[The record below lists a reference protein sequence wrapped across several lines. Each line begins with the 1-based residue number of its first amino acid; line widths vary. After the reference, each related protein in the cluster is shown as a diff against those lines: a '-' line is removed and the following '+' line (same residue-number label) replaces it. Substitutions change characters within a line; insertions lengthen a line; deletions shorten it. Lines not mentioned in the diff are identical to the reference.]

1 MLRIFP
7 VQTDKDLEAVKLLFH
22 EYTDFLKSR
31 FGDCVDPDWADRF
44 RQRFE
49 DEVNG
54 LPGRYAAPGG
64 CLLLA
69 EYQGQV
75 AGCVALRKLSG
86 GVCEMRR
93 LYVRDEFRGLGIG
106 KALARGVIE
115 KARELGYHLMRL
127 ETNRLLESAT
137 GVYVSLGFKEISP
150 YEETPVPGMLCMESR
165 L

>member
-7 VQTDKDLEAVKLLFH
+7 AETDKDLEAAKSLFY
-22 EYTDFLKSR
+22 EYADFLKSR

-49 DEVNG
+49 EEVNG
-54 LPGRYAAPGG
+54 LPGQYARDGS
-64 CLLLA
+64 LLLA

-75 AGCVALRKLSG
+75 AGCVALRKLSD

-93 LYVRDEFRGLGIG
+93 LYVRDEFRSLGIG
-106 KALARGVIE
+106 KALAKRVIE

-150 YEETPVPGMLCMESR
+150 YEETPVPAMLCMELR